1 MAMGVPT
8 PVESGRN
15 RGLPAA
21 QAASP
26 EPSEQDMSG
35 ISHVSIGVNDVR
47 RAKAFYDPLMK
58 LVGLSIRQAD
68 DESVD
73 YGNEA
78 LVFSLETP
86 TDGRPATAGNGV
98 HIAFAAPDRETVD
111 AFYREALRLG
121 GRDAG
126 RPGLRPQYSETY
138 YGAFVFDPD
147 GNKIEA
153 VTEVGENERSSEDA
167 RRDVDARARE
177 VLERESQPDA
187 PLKRSD

>member
-1 MAMGVPT
+1 
-8 PVESGRN
+8 
-15 RGLPAA
+15 
-21 QAASP
+21 
-26 EPSEQDMSG
+26 MSG
-35 ISHVSIGVNDVR
+35 ISHLSVGVNDVS
-47 RAKAFYDPLMK
+47 RAKRFYDPLMK
-58 LVGLSIRQAD
+58 LLGLTIRQAD

-98 HIAFAAPDRETVD
+98 HIAFWAPDRKTVD
-111 AFYREALRLG
+111 AFHREALRLG

-126 RPGLRPQYSETY
+126 KPGLRPQYSDTY
-138 YGAFVFDPD
+138 YGAFVFDLD

-153 VTEVGENERSSEDA
+153 VTEVDESQRSSEEA
-167 RRDVDARARE
+167 QRDVEARARE

-187 PLKRSD
+187 PLKHR